1 MNFKGKKNTSNW
13 EDFTQDF
20 TQSGLNHQKKKKKLK
35 KITKEFTHLIHD
47 NIWIHGKKNHTF

>member
-20 TQSGLNHQKKKKKLK
+20 TQSGLNHQQKIKNQIEKK
-35 KITKEFTHLIHD
+35 T
-47 NIWIHGKKNHTF
+47 